1 MRRCFVVR
9 LDQYSPTVKA
19 IMQENES
26 AAIYSQIDEV
36 KEAVSEVLAQAK
48 KLGATAAEAA
58 MSRTSGLSVGTR
70 LGEVETIE
78 FNQDGGLGVSI
89 YVGNKKG
96 SASTTDLSP
105 SALRSV
111 VEKAIEIGKYT
122 SEDPCNGLADAELL
136 EQSPPDLDLYHPWQ
150 VTPEQGIEICQEA
163 EQAAL
168 NLDERIVNSDGASF
182 SSHQGLRVYGNS
194 HGMLA
199 GYPRTRHSISTMVI
213 GQQGEQMQRDAAYT
227 VSREQAGL
235 KAAKDVGLEAA
246 QETLAR
252 LNSQKLGTMKVPVIF
267 RADVANSLFGHL
279 VSAIG
284 GGALYRKSS
293 FLLDSL
299 NTQVFSDIVNISE
312 RPHLAK
318 GFASSPFDAEGVKT
332 QDREIIH
339 GGELQTYLLASY
351 AARKMGMTATGHA
364 GGIHNWLVQQTH
376 DDLHALLKQMGKGLL
391 VTELMGQG
399 VNTVTG
405 DYSRGAAGFWVENGE
420 IQYPVSEITIAGNLS
435 SMFKGVA
442 GIGGDVDPRG
452 GVLTGSVLIEQ
463 MQVAGQ

>member
-1 MRRCFVVR
+1 
-9 LDQYSPTVKA
+9 
-19 IMQENES
+19 MQQKDS
-26 AAIYSQIDEV
+26 APIYSQIEDV
-36 KEAVSEVLAQAK
+36 KNAVSEVLEQAK

-58 MSRTSGLSVGTR
+58 MSSTSGLSVSTR

-96 SASTTDLSP
+96 SASTADLSP
-105 SALRSV
+105 HALRSV
-111 VEKAIEIGKYT
+111 VEKAIEIAKYT

-136 EQSPPDLDLYHPWQ
+136 EMNPPDLDLYHPWQ
-150 VTPEQGIEICQEA
+150 VTPEEGIALCQEA
-163 EQAAL
+163 EHAAL
-168 NLDERIVNSDGASF
+168 NFDERIVNSDGASF
-182 SSHQGLRVYGNS
+182 SSHEGLRVYGNS

-199 GYPRTRHSISTMVI
+199 GFPRTRHSISTMVI
-213 GQQGEQMQRDAAYT
+213 GQDGEQMQRDSAYT
-227 VSREQAGL
+227 ISRDQNGL
-235 KAAKDVGLEAA
+235 KAAKEVGLEAA
-246 QETLAR
+246 SETIAR
-252 LNSQKLGTMKVPVIF
+252 LNSQKLGTMKVPVVF
-267 RADVANSLFGHL
+267 RADIASSLFGHL

-293 FLLDSL
+293 FLLDSI

-312 RPHLAK
+312 RPHMLK
-318 GFASSPFDAEGVKT
+318 GFASSPFDSEGVKT
-332 QDREIIH
+332 IDREIIH
-339 GGELQTYLLASY
+339 GGELKTYLLASY
-351 AARKMGMTATGHA
+351 AARKMGLTPTGHA

-376 DDLHALLKQMGKGLL
+376 DDLHALLKQMGTGLL

-420 IQYPVSEITIAGNLS
+420 IQYPVSEITIAGNLKE
-435 SMFKGVA
+435 MFKGIA
-442 GIGGDVDPRG
+442 GIGGDIDHRG

-463 MQVAGQ
+463 MQIAGE

>member
-1 MRRCFVVR
+1 
-9 LDQYSPTVKA
+9 
-19 IMQENES
+19 MQQKDS
-26 AAIYSQIDEV
+26 APIYSQIEDV
-36 KEAVSEVLAQAK
+36 KNAVSEVLEQAK

-58 MSRTSGLSVGTR
+58 MSSTSGLSVSTR

-96 SASTTDLSP
+96 SASTADLSP
-105 SALRSV
+105 HALRSV
-111 VEKAIEIGKYT
+111 VEKAIEIAKYT

-136 EQSPPDLDLYHPWQ
+136 EMNPPDLDLYHPWQ
-150 VTPEQGIEICQEA
+150 VTPEEGIALCQEA
-163 EQAAL
+163 EHAAL
-168 NLDERIVNSDGASF
+168 NFDERIVNSDGASF
-182 SSHQGLRVYGNS
+182 SSHEGLRVYGNS

-199 GYPRTRHSISTMVI
+199 GFPRTRHSISTMVI
-213 GQQGEQMQRDAAYT
+213 GQDGEQMQRDSAYT
-227 VSREQAGL
+227 ISRDQNGL
-235 KAAKDVGLEAA
+235 KEAKEVGLEAA
-246 QETLAR
+246 SETIAR
-252 LNSQKLGTMKVPVIF
+252 LNSQKLGTMKVPVVF
-267 RADVANSLFGHL
+267 RADIASSLFGHL

-293 FLLDSL
+293 FLLDSI

-312 RPHLAK
+312 RPHMLK
-318 GFASSPFDAEGVKT
+318 GFASSPFDSEGVKT
-332 QDREIIH
+332 IDREIIH
-339 GGELQTYLLASY
+339 GGELKTYLLASY
-351 AARKMGMTATGHA
+351 AARKMGLTPTGHA

-376 DDLHALLKQMGKGLL
+376 DDLHALLKQMGTGLL

-420 IQYPVSEITIAGNLS
+420 IQYPVSEITIAGNLKE
-435 SMFKGVA
+435 MFKGIA
-442 GIGGDVDPRG
+442 GIGGDIDHRG

-463 MQVAGQ
+463 MQIAGE